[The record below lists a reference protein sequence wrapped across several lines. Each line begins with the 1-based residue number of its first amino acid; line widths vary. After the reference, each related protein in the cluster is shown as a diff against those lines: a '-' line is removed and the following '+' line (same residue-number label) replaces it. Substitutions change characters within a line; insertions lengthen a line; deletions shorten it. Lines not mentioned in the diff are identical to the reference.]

1 MDTGTLCG
9 QLCTITS
16 SANGFHSTHE
26 MNAKWGGPP
35 ATPGVAMETN
45 PSHNFWGDEEAGL
58 IHSLH
63 SNEEAGRVHSLH
75 SEEAPPLLSWGN
87 FLLNQD

>member
-16 SANGFHSTHE
+16 GSNGFHNTYQ

-35 ATPGVAMETN
+35 ATPGDAMETN
-45 PSHNFWGDEEAGL
+45 PSHNFWGDEEDGL
-58 IHSLH
+58 VHFLH
-63 SNEEAGRVHSLH
+63 SNEEAGCVHSLH
-75 SEEAPPLLSWGN
+75 SKEVPLLLS
-87 FLLNQD
+87 